1 MNIYAC
7 FCDVGHRADGVYV
20 AKSKKLKGWGIV
32 FCKRDF
38 EITKDLKLAA
48 AAAAFTGAALLT
60 VNWYFYS
67 KGYHAAESKLMQE
80 MADLRAAN
88 GIIIREQEQKYLA
101 ERDRITAEY
110 QTTIEGLKAAHD
122 KEIIDLNRLRDT
134 VRVPECVP
142 VPADKSGAGVPAK
155 AADRSSVKCYT
166 DAELSRKIKSSLD
179 IAAECDELAVKYGAL
194 LRWCKVQ

>member
-1 MNIYAC
+1 MI
-7 FCDVGHRADGVYV
+7 
-20 AKSKKLKGWGIV
+20 
-32 FCKRDF
+32 
-38 EITKDLKLAA
+38 DLKLAA
-48 AAAAFTGAALLT
+48 AVAAFTGAALLT
-60 VNWYFYS
+60 VNWYFYH

-88 GIIIREQEQKYLA
+88 GIIIREQERKYLA
-101 ERDRITAEY
+101 ERDRIAAEY

-142 VPADKSGAGVPAK
+142 VSANKSGAGVPAK
-155 AADRSSVKCYT
+155 AADRSSLKCYT

-179 IAAECDELAVKYGAL
+179 IAAECDELAIKYGAL
-194 LRWCKVQ
+194 LQWCKVQ

>member
-1 MNIYAC
+1 MI
-7 FCDVGHRADGVYV
+7 
-20 AKSKKLKGWGIV
+20 
-32 FCKRDF
+32 
-38 EITKDLKLAA
+38 DLKLAA

-80 MADLRAAN
+80 MADLRVAN

-101 ERDRITAEY
+101 ERDRIAAEY

-122 KEIIDLNRLRDT
+122 QEIIDLNRLRDT

-142 VPADKSGAGVPAK
+142 VSADKGGAGVPAK
-155 AADRSSVKCYT
+155 AADYT

-194 LRWCKVQ
+194 LQWCKVQ

>member
-1 MNIYAC
+1 MI
-7 FCDVGHRADGVYV
+7 
-20 AKSKKLKGWGIV
+20 
-32 FCKRDF
+32 
-38 EITKDLKLAA
+38 DLKLAA
-48 AAAAFTGAALLT
+48 AVAAFTGVALLT

-80 MADLRAAN
+80 MADN

-101 ERDRITAEY
+101 ERDRIATEY

-142 VPADKSGAGVPAK
+142 VSADKSGAGVPAK
-155 AADRSSVKCYT
+155 AADRSGLKCYT

-194 LRWCKVQ
+194 LQWCKVQ

>member
-1 MNIYAC
+1 MI
-7 FCDVGHRADGVYV
+7 
-20 AKSKKLKGWGIV
+20 
-32 FCKRDF
+32 
-38 EITKDLKLAA
+38 DLKLTAA
-48 AAAAFTGAALLT
+48 VAAFTGAALLT
-60 VNWYFYS
+60 VNWYFYH

-101 ERDRITAEY
+101 ERDRIATEY

>member
-1 MNIYAC
+1 MI
-7 FCDVGHRADGVYV
+7 
-20 AKSKKLKGWGIV
+20 
-32 FCKRDF
+32 
-38 EITKDLKLAA
+38 DLKLAA
-48 AAAAFTGAALLT
+48 AAAAFMGAALLT

-101 ERDRITAEY
+101 ERDRIATEY

-122 KEIIDLNRLRDT
+122 KEIIDLNHLRDT

-142 VPADKSGAGVPAK
+142 VSADKSGADKSGAGVPAK

>member
-1 MNIYAC
+1 MI
-7 FCDVGHRADGVYV
+7 
-20 AKSKKLKGWGIV
+20 
-32 FCKRDF
+32 
-38 EITKDLKLAA
+38 DLKLAA
-48 AAAAFTGAALLT
+48 AVAAFTGAALLT

-101 ERDRITAEY
+101 ERDRISAEY

-142 VPADKSGAGVPAK
+142 VSANKSGVQECPQKPQIDPTLSATPTPNYRERLK
-155 AADRSSVKCYT
+155 AVWISPQSATNS
-166 DAELSRKIKSSLD
+166 
-179 IAAECDELAVKYGAL
+179 
-194 LRWCKVQ
+194 Q

>member
-1 MNIYAC
+1 MI
-7 FCDVGHRADGVYV
+7 
-20 AKSKKLKGWGIV
+20 
-32 FCKRDF
+32 
-38 EITKDLKLAA
+38 DLKLAA
-48 AAAAFTGAALLT
+48 AVAAFTGAALLT

-101 ERDRITAEY
+101 ERDRIAAEY

-142 VPADKSGAGVPAK
+142 VSAGVPAK
-155 AADRSSVKCYT
+155 AADRSGLKCYT

-194 LRWCKVQ
+194 LQWCKVQ

>member
-1 MNIYAC
+1 MI
-7 FCDVGHRADGVYV
+7 
-20 AKSKKLKGWGIV
+20 
-32 FCKRDF
+32 
-38 EITKDLKLAA
+38 DLKLAA

-101 ERDRITAEY
+101 ERDRIAAEY

-142 VPADKSGAGVPAK
+142 VSANKGGAGVPAK
-155 AADRSSVKCYT
+155 AADRSGPAKAADRSGLKCYT
-166 DAELSRKIKSSLD
+166 EAELSRKIKSSLD
-179 IAAECDELAVKYGAL
+179 IAAECDELAIKYGAL
-194 LRWCKVQ
+194 LQWCKVQ

>member
-1 MNIYAC
+1 MI
-7 FCDVGHRADGVYV
+7 
-20 AKSKKLKGWGIV
+20 
-32 FCKRDF
+32 
-38 EITKDLKLAA
+38 DLKLAA
-48 AAAAFTGAALLT
+48 AAAAFMGAALLT

-88 GIIIREQEQKYLA
+88 GIITNGIIIREQEQKYLA
-101 ERDRITAEY
+101 ERDRIATEY